1 MRAMPELPEVERAA
15 RTLARAAIGV
25 RIRGARVLHPYVGR
39 HLGRRRLQRLVGR
52 SIVRVERQGKHQLA
66 RLDDGSTLHV
76 HFRMTGDW
84 EVSGAGAELPR
95 FARFVL
101 ELENDARIVLAD
113 PRALATVE
121 LLDPGSPLTT
131 ALGPDAVSP
140 HFDPKSLRTA
150 LVRRRIAIK
159 PALLDQRVVAG
170 VGNIY
175 AAEALWRAR
184 VDPRVRASSIDAREA
199 ERLVRAIRDV
209 LSRFGDNPNRSGTK
223 RSPELAVYDREG
235 KPCRR
240 CRTPI
245 ARIVQA
251 GRSTYWCP
259 GCQVSRAPR
268 RARP

>member
-15 RTLARAAIGV
+15 RTLARAAVGV
-25 RIRGARVLHPYVGR
+25 RIRRARVLHPSVGR
-39 HLGRRRLQRLVGR
+39 RMSRSRLARLVGR
-52 SIVRVERQGKHQLA
+52 SIVRVERQGKHQLVH
-66 RLDDGSTLHV
+66 LDDGAVLHV

-84 EVSGAGAELPR
+84 EVNAPGATLPR

-113 PRALATVE
+113 PRALAVVD
-121 LLDPGSPLTT
+121 LLDAGSVLMTP
-131 ALGPDAVSP
+131 LGPDAMAP
-140 HFDPKSLRTA
+140 AFDAAHLRRVLAT
-150 LVRRRIAIK
+150 RRIGIK

-170 VGNIY
+170 IGNIY
-175 AAEALWRAR
+175 AAEALWRAKI
-184 VDPRVRASSIDAREA
+184 DPRVSASSLTSRDAA
-199 ERLVRAIRDV
+199 RLVRAIRDV
-209 LSRFGDNPNRSGTK
+209 LSHFSDDGDASTAA
-223 RSPELAVYDREG
+223 RSPRFAVYDREG

-268 RARP
+268 GARP